1 MERGRRIFFTAML
14 VLLSGL
20 MIYRTVDVFFNRSE
34 PNFQRWIKTMIGGTA
49 GVLGCV
55 YKIFGTG
62 EWSEKHSRGARTADI
77 CGWIGIVFTLVWAV
91 IR

>member
-34 PNFQRWIKTMIGGTA
+34 PNFQRWIKTMIGGTG

-55 YKIFGTG
+55 YKILERANGQKSIRAALALPISAAG
-62 EWSEKHSRGARTADI
+62 SGLYLLWSG
-77 CGWIGIVFTLVWAV
+77 L
-91 IR
+91 